1 VEQVTLSFRASAEHY
16 ASALEQA
23 CADPSVDSVL
33 VVHSP
38 PRLIRSEDVSEV
50 LAAASAANPEVCF
63 AAVMLGAD
71 EPPRISDRNGSHH
84 VPVFSFP
91 EHPAKAMGRL
101 ASYREWVTAN
111 RDVQV
116 DTSSSGDID
125 RAGEVVRSALGGIDP
140 SDSVMLDLQSQEK
153 LLAAFNVS
161 MAERV
166 VVTDAD
172 QALEVVERIGWPVA
186 LKADRRDRRTRS
198 AVSGVA
204 IDLADEADLRQTWT
218 RMANAIG
225 PDMHPMVVQRF
236 IERGVDAAVTIRR
249 TPSATTIEV
258 GLGGPATA
266 LDGPELGYLPLTL
279 ADARSLVA
287 SSAVG
292 RALTDPLDRVGLIGV
307 VQRLAD
313 LVEHTEEVMTLIAD
327 PVVASVRGAWVAD
340 VSIEVRAPV
349 DSLGVRQLG

>member
-1 VEQVTLSFRASAEHY
+1 
-16 ASALEQA
+16 
-23 CADPSVDSVL
+23 
-33 VVHSP
+33 
-38 PRLIRSEDVSEV
+38 
-50 LAAASAANPEVCF
+50 
-63 AAVMLGAD
+63 
-71 EPPRISDRNGSHH
+71 
-84 VPVFSFP
+84 
-91 EHPAKAMGRL
+91 
-101 ASYREWVTAN
+101 
-111 RDVQV
+111 
-116 DTSSSGDID
+116 
-125 RAGEVVRSALGGIDP
+125 
-140 SDSVMLDLQSQEK
+140 
-153 LLAAFNVS
+153 